1 MVDQMTYSVETANIS
16 RNSIRRFST
25 RSRDKVIKLYFKK
38 WTTFPRNCNA
48 IATSVTTLFSTE
60 LV

>member
-25 RSRDKVIKLYFKK
+25 CSRDKVIKLYFKK
-38 WTTFPRNCNA
+38 WT